1 MSEIAAVLLMFLPE
15 EDAFWAL
22 AQLMVGDRHSMHG
35 FFVPGFPKL
44 LRFQRHHERV
54 LQRAL
59 PDLRKH
65 MDEEQMSTGI
75 YSPKW
80 FLQCFLGRT
89 PFSLTLKLWDAYVL
103 DGERVLTAMAYTI
116 LKVHRSKQR
125 ALFCVLAAYSL
136 YDTEVGYCQGM
147 SEIAAVLL
155 MFLPEEDA
163 FWALAQ
169 LMVGDRHSMHGFFV
183 PGFPKLLRFQRHHE
197 RVLQRALPDLRKH
210 MDEEQMSTGIY
221 SPKWFLQC
229 FLGRTPFSLTLKLW
243 DAYVLD
249 GERVLTA
256 MAYTILKVHRKRLL
270 KLPLEGLREFLQD
283 SLAQPWALEDEAVL
297 RHLRAS
303 MTQLRRMRCDLPP
316 PAGPEE
322 FPTRPLGLE
331 PVSPAPGPLL
341 PSPASEPP
349 PRLEEP
355 ASPGPAARPEPQR
368 ALFCV
373 LAAYSL
379 YDTEVGYCQ
388 GMSEIAAV
396 LLMFL
401 PEEDAFWAL
410 AQLMVGDRHSMHG
423 FFVPGFPKLLRFQ
436 RHHERVLQRA
446 LPDLRKHM
454 DEEQMSTGIYS
465 PKWFLQ
471 CFLGRT
477 PFSLTLKLWDAY
489 VLDGERVLT
498 AMAYTILK
506 VHRTRAG
513 REPGEPDARGE
524 GSEGA
529 SGRTPSVGLW
539 LLQEVGYCQGMSEI
553 AAVLLMFLPEE
564 DAFWAL
570 AQLMVGDRH
579 SMHGFFV
586 PGFPKLL
593 RFQRH
598 HERVLQRALP
608 DLRKHMDEEQMS
620 TGIYSPKWF
629 LQCFLGRTP
638 FSLTLKLWDAY
649 VLDGERV
656 LTAMAYTILKVHRSK
671 QRALFCVLAAYS
683 LYDTEVGYCQGMSEI
698 AAVLLM
704 FLPEEDAFWAL
715 AQLMVGDRH
724 SMHGFFVP
732 GFPKLLRFQ
741 RHHERVLQRALPDLR
756 KHMDEEQMSTGI
768 YSPKWFLQC
777 FLGRTP
783 FSLTLKLWDA
793 YVLDG
798 ERVLTAMAYTI
809 LKVHRK
815 GASGRTPSVGLWL
828 LQEVGYCQGMSEI
841 AAVLLMFL
849 PEEDAFW
856 ALAQLMVGDRHSMH
870 GFFVPGFPKLLRF
883 QRHHERVLQRAL
895 PDLRKHMDEEQMSTG
910 IYSPKWFLQCFLG
923 RTPFSLTLKLWDA
936 YVLDGER
943 VLTAMAYT
951 ILKVHRKRL
960 LKLPLEGLREF
971 LQDSLAQ
978 PWALEDEAV
987 LRHLRASM
995 TQLRRM
1001 RCDLPPPAGPE
1012 EFPTRPLGLEP
1023 VSPAPGPLLPSP
1035 ASEPPP
1041 RCIVP
1046 EAGAH
1051 LKSVRRPRL
1060 QTPTGPLA
1068 AARLRSTD
1076 PKGDVQPSVCSSV
1089 INSSRTADRAQASTD
1104 R

>member
-349 PRLEEP
+349 PRVEEP
-355 ASPGPAARPEPQR
+355 ASPGPAARPEPPGPPPGQ
-368 ALFCV
+368 AIV
-373 LAAYSL
+373 QLAPQPRRWNSL
-379 YDTEVGYCQ
+379 PTLPGQQ
-388 GMSEIAAV
+388 G
-396 LLMFL
+396 
-401 PEEDAFWAL
+401 
-410 AQLMVGDRHSMHG
+410 G
-423 FFVPGFPKLLRFQ
+423 
-436 RHHERVLQRA
+436 
-446 LPDLRKHM
+446 
-454 DEEQMSTGIYS
+454 
-465 PKWFLQ
+465 
-471 CFLGRT
+471 
-477 PFSLTLKLWDAY
+477 
-489 VLDGERVLT
+489 
-498 AMAYTILK
+498 
-506 VHRTRAG
+506 AG
-513 REPGEPDARGE
+513 RRPRDTAGFKTENGVSFHLAPAWATPEAPRRTGPWSTPG
-524 GSEGA
+524 
-529 SGRTPSVGLW
+529 TP
-539 LLQEVGYCQGMSEI
+539 I
-553 AAVLLMFLPEE
+553 
-564 DAFWAL
+564 
-570 AQLMVGDRH
+570 
-579 SMHGFFV
+579 
-586 PGFPKLL
+586 
-593 RFQRH
+593 
-598 HERVLQRALP
+598 
-608 DLRKHMDEEQMS
+608 
-620 TGIYSPKWF
+620 T
-629 LQCFLGRTP
+629 
-638 FSLTLKLWDAY
+638 
-649 VLDGERV
+649 
-656 LTAMAYTILKVHRSK
+656 
-671 QRALFCVLAAYS
+671 
-683 LYDTEVGYCQGMSEI
+683 
-698 AAVLLM
+698 
-704 FLPEEDAFWAL
+704 
-715 AQLMVGDRH
+715 
-724 SMHGFFVP
+724 
-732 GFPKLLRFQ
+732 
-741 RHHERVLQRALPDLR
+741 
-756 KHMDEEQMSTGI
+756 
-768 YSPKWFLQC
+768 
-777 FLGRTP
+777 
-783 FSLTLKLWDA
+783 
-793 YVLDG
+793 
-798 ERVLTAMAYTI
+798 
-809 LKVHRK
+809 
-815 GASGRTPSVGLWL
+815 
-828 LQEVGYCQGMSEI
+828 
-841 AAVLLMFL
+841 
-849 PEEDAFW
+849 
-856 ALAQLMVGDRHSMH
+856 
-870 GFFVPGFPKLLRF
+870 
-883 QRHHERVLQRAL
+883 
-895 PDLRKHMDEEQMSTG
+895 
-910 IYSPKWFLQCFLG
+910 
-923 RTPFSLTLKLWDA
+923 
-936 YVLDGER
+936 
-943 VLTAMAYT
+943 
-951 ILKVHRKRL
+951 
-960 LKLPLEGLREF
+960 
-971 LQDSLAQ
+971 
-978 PWALEDEAV
+978 
-987 LRHLRASM
+987 
-995 TQLRRM
+995 
-1001 RCDLPPPAGPE
+1001 
-1012 EFPTRPLGLEP
+1012 
-1023 VSPAPGPLLPSP
+1023 
-1035 ASEPPP
+1035 
-1041 RCIVP
+1041 RCIAP

-1051 LKSVRRPRL
+1051 LTSAPRL
-1060 QTPTGPLA
+1060 EE
-1068 AARLRSTD
+1068 
-1076 PKGDVQPSVCSSV
+1076 
-1089 INSSRTADRAQASTD
+1089 
-1104 R
+1104 